1 MGYLYAEKVNNGTSH
16 SILLKKQ
23 KLRLCHGDE
32 GTYSISLFT
41 PDLQNQKHWTTV
53 THFHNM
59 SRLSFIYYFKHEH
72 IIKQGIQWKTNWLK
86 YSVIVLEKKSLK

>member
-41 PDLQNQKHWTTV
+41 PDLQNQKH
-53 THFHNM
+53 
-59 SRLSFIYYFKHEH
+59 
-72 IIKQGIQWKTNWLK
+72 
-86 YSVIVLEKKSLK
+86 